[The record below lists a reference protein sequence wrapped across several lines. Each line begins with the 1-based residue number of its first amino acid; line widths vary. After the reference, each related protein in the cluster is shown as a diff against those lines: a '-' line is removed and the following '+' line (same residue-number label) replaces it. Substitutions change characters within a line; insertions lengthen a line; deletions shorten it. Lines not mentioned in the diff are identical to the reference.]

1 MSDPAPGSGPAA
13 PAVDAVFF
21 DGHSARQ
28 HAVRL
33 SFRDD
38 RLHMSGATAQREA
51 ALAELRISEPL
62 GAAPRLITFADG
74 AFCEVRDHATLARL
88 LAASGHRDRRHV
100 RWQFDGRMVVAACVA
115 FVVLAL
121 AGYFYG
127 LPLGARLV
135 APAVPAS
142 AVKLISEQTL
152 EFIDDHL
159 MKPSKLPPEEVEPL
173 IRRFAAMRAPRGEVI
188 AHRVLFRDGGKAV
201 GANAFAL
208 PDGTLVVTD
217 QLFKLAASQ
226 DEVIAVLAHELGHT
240 AERHGMRMVLQGS
253 AVGMFLT
260 FYIGDVSTLLAAAPA
275 ALLQARYSRG
285 MENEAD
291 AYGAEMLRENGLSP
305 VLLASMLE
313 RLEKSHRREGDQVP
327 DYLSSHPDT
336 AARIRALRGGP
347 DSR

>member
-1 MSDPAPGSGPAA
+1 MSDPAAIAPAA
-13 PAVDAVFF
+13 SPSVDAVFF
-21 DGHSARQ
+21 DGRSARR
-28 HAVRL
+28 HTVSL
-33 SFRDD
+33 SFRDA
-38 RLHMSGATAQREA
+38 RLHMAGETAQRDA
-51 ALAELRISEPL
+51 PLAELRISEPM

-74 AFCEVRDHATLARL
+74 GFCEVRDQAGLARL
-88 LAASGHRDRRHV
+88 LAATGHRDRAHV
-100 RWQFDGRMVVAACVA
+100 RWQFDWRTVAATCAA

-127 LPLGARLV
+127 LPLGARLA
-135 APAVPAS
+135 APAVPER

-159 MKPSKLPPEEVEPL
+159 MAPSKLPQEEVEPL
-173 IRRFAAMRAPRGEVI
+173 IRRFAAMRAPHGEAI
-188 AHRVLFRDGGKAV
+188 AHRVLFRDGGKAI

-217 QLFKLAASQ
+217 QLFKLAGSQ
-226 DEVIAVLAHELGHT
+226 DEVVAVLAHELGHT

-260 FYIGDVSTLLAAAPA
+260 FYIGDVGTLLAAAPA

-285 MENEAD
+285 MESEAD
-291 AYGAEMLRENGLSP
+291 AYGAAMLRENGLSP
-305 VLLASMLE
+305 ALLASMLE
-313 RLEKSHRREGDQVP
+313 RLEKSHAGKGGEVP

-347 DSR
+347 GSR